1 MPLIGARV
9 GGLADVKEAF
19 QSVKLIPP
27 WPNTLAPRDGKGY
40 YGPVLAGFMLYP
52 GLILFEDVTVINGS
66 SMILCRNNTFYPQL
80 CYHNPP
86 RFLEVCASIKGLQ
99 TDGSCE
105 IDMPDEIDYVD
116 QPAVLIG
123 NADVYY
129 FWMFYHVTRFW
140 LMQMVQ
146 NRNEV
151 KHFLNN
157 QLNSFQQQ
165 TLELLQIDSTDFGY
179 LNPSATKFR
188 QLYLPV
194 GIHRF
199 SFTHPGAIKWLRAQ
213 LLPLDSCPHRR
224 IFLSRQDAAR
234 RRLLNE
240 EKIINRLKPHGFEV
254 IVPSSL
260 SVADQIEVFSQAEI
274 VVGPHGSGFANMVFA
289 SPQAKMIEI
298 KSPRWPSNAL
308 GCMAWM
314 MEQRHRQIIG
324 LTQGLSEDPIM
335 QDYFANSRDVESLV
349 LEELAEKK

>member
-9 GGLADVKEAF
+9 GGLADVKGAF

-27 WPNTLAPRDGKGY
+27 WPNTSAPRDGKGY
-40 YGPVLAGFMLYP
+40 YGPVPAGFLLYP
-52 GLILFEDVTVINGS
+52 SLILFEDATVINNT
-66 SMILCRNNTFYPQL
+66 SMILCHNNTFYPQL
-80 CYHNPP
+80 CYLNPP
-86 RFLEVCASIKGLQ
+86 RFLKTCASIKGLQ
-99 TDGSCE
+99 ADGSCE

-199 SFTHPGAIKWLRAQ
+199 SFTHPGAIKWLRTQ
-213 LLPLDSCPHRR
+213 LLPLDLCPPHRR

-274 VVGPHGSGFANMVFA
+274 VVGAHGSGFANMVFA
-289 SPQAKMIEI
+289 SPQAKLVEI
-298 KSPRWPSNAL
+298 HSPHGVASSFDRLTWIMGQQYA
-308 GCMAWM
+308 
-314 MEQRHRQIIG
+314 QIIG
-324 LTQGLSEDPIM
+324 FTQGGLEEPM
-335 QDYFANSRDVESLV
+335 QDYVVVPRDVESLV
-349 LEELAEKK
+349 LEELTKKK

>member
-1 MPLIGARV
+1 
-9 GGLADVKEAF
+9 
-19 QSVKLIPP
+19 
-27 WPNTLAPRDGKGY
+27 
-40 YGPVLAGFMLYP
+40 
-52 GLILFEDVTVINGS
+52 
-66 SMILCRNNTFYPQL
+66 
-80 CYHNPP
+80 
-86 RFLEVCASIKGLQ
+86 
-99 TDGSCE
+99 
-105 IDMPDEIDYVD
+105 
-116 QPAVLIG
+116 
-123 NADVYY
+123 
-129 FWMFYHVTRFW
+129 
-140 LMQMVQ
+140 MQMVQ

-199 SFTHPGAIKWLRAQ
+199 SFTHPGAIKWLRTQ
-213 LLPLDSCPHRR
+213 LLPLGSCPHRR

-254 IVPSSL
+254 IVPGSL

-289 SPQAKMIEI
+289 SPQAKLVEI
-298 KSPRWPSNAL
+298 HSPHGVASSFDRLTWIMGQQYA
-308 GCMAWM
+308 
-314 MEQRHRQIIG
+314 EIIG
-324 LTQGLSEDPIM
+324 FTQGGLEEPM
-335 QDYFANSRDVESLV
+335 QDYVVVPRDVESLV
-349 LEELAEKK
+349 LEELTKKK